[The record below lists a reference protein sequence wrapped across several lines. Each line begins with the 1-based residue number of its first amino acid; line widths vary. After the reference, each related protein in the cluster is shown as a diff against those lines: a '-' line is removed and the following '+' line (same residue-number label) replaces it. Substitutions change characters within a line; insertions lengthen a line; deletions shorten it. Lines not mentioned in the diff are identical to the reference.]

1 MSRPQSPSPTVPSRL
16 LEPGAE
22 RGGLLSGGMRRL
34 RALWSRLAG
43 EGTGAGEG
51 ASPGP
56 RELQR
61 LREVLEHCA
70 SEHGGEVSSRA
81 RAAALGADYLRMGP
95 DGRRAV
101 MRMLSLEF
109 GAPAEAIEP
118 ALREWQ
124 QAAAPEARTLAEAR
138 LREAL
143 RSRREAVLRQL
154 HALPEGMK
162 FLVDLRAE
170 VLATLDAD
178 PALGALEHDLATLLQ
193 SWFDLGFLSLERIT
207 WSSPA
212 ALLEKLIAYEA
223 VHEIRSWSDLRH
235 RLESDRRCY
244 AFFHPRMPLEPLIFV
259 EVALTTGLADS
270 VQALLDESSPALD
283 PARADTAMFYSISS
297 TQPGL
302 RGISFGNAL
311 IKQVVVAL
319 QRDLPG
325 LRQFATLS
333 PVPRLRAWLRSA
345 GDARIQ
351 SAPSERER
359 LEFAAAFHEPLGV
372 ASLERAIDRVSRGG
386 DDPAAQAL
394 RPVLLRVA
402 ARYLCEAR
410 EGKRP
415 HCPVARFHLSNGA
428 RLERIDWRGDTSAR
442 GFAQSGG
449 VMVNYL
455 YRGEDIDDNHERHLA
470 SGEVVTGASVRR
482 LLRP

>member
-1 MSRPQSPSPTVPSRL
+1 V
-16 LEPGAE
+16 PGAQSTPSGSTVQPGVGGD
-22 RGGLLSGGMRRL
+22 RDGLLSAGVRQVRG
-34 RALWSRLAG
+34 LWARLAG
-43 EGTGAGEG
+43 EGGG
-51 ASPGP
+51 ASANAPPGP

-61 LREVLEHCA
+61 LRESLERCA

-81 RAAALGADYLRMGP
+81 RAAALGAAYLRMGEP
-95 DGRRAV
+95 ARRAV
-101 MRMLSLEF
+101 LRLLATDF
-109 GAPAEAIEP
+109 GARPESVDR
-118 ALREWQ
+118 ALRAWQ
-124 QAAAPEARTLAEAR
+124 QAADAPTRLLAEAR

-143 RSRREAVLRQL
+143 RSRRESVLRQF

-170 VLATLDAD
+170 VLHALDAD
-178 PALGALEHDLATLLQ
+178 PALGALEHDLAVLLQ
-193 SWFDLGFLSLERIT
+193 SWFDVGFLSLERIT
-207 WSSPA
+207 WTSPA

-223 VHEIRSWSDLRH
+223 VHEIRSWTDLRH

-259 EVALTTGLADS
+259 EVALTSGLADS

-311 IKQVVVAL
+311 IKQVVGAL
-319 QRDLPG
+319 QAEYPG

-345 GDARIQ
+345 DDREVGA
-351 SAPSERER
+351 ALPERER
-359 LEFAAAFHEPLGV
+359 LAFAAAFHEPPG
-372 ASLERAIDRVSRGG
+372 ARALERAIDSIARHGEDAR
-386 DDPAAQAL
+386 AQAL
-394 RPVLLRVA
+394 QPCLLRA
-402 ARYLCEAR
+402 AAHYLHEAR
-410 EGKRP
+410 EGSRP

-428 RLERIDWRGDTSAR
+428 RLERIDWGGDTSAR
-442 GFAQSGG
+442 GIAQSGG

-455 YRGEDIDDNHERHLA
+455 YRGEDIDENHERHA
-470 SGEVVTGASVRR
+470 ATGEVIVGAAVRR
-482 LLRP
+482 LLRG